1 MVQQIRQADEKE
13 AALSSS
19 YHLPPDP
26 LLGHERGTQ
35 INLPLVAYCYLL
47 RRLTVGQHVRFHCS
61 TSDPPPHSAL
71 SPVLLSL
78 PRRTADGL

>member
-1 MVQQIRQADEKE
+1 MQQIRQADEKE

-26 LLGHERGTQ
+26 LLGHERDKP

-47 RRLTVGQHVRFHCS
+47 RRLTVG
-61 TSDPPPHSAL
+61 PHARS
-71 SPVLLSL
+71 SCIS
-78 PRRTADGL
+78 